1 MTDIVVGLS
10 KPYTVSIGAGILDNV
25 GEIAKRAAAGAKKA
39 LIVSDGNVAPLYL
52 SRIKNAFQKS
62 GFKANTF
69 SFEAGEENKNFK
81 TYENILETAAL
92 LKLTR
97 EDIFVAVGG
106 GVVGDITGF
115 AASSY
120 MRGAGVVQIPT
131 TLLAG
136 IDASIG
142 GKTGLDMRAGKNLA
156 GAFHQP
162 LAVVFDTDTL
172 NTLPD
177 REWQNGLG
185 EGIKYAVL
193 TGGPCFDILNYGI
206 QKSNIERFSAL
217 CAEYKAKIVAADEK
231 ECGERKLLNLGHTVG
246 HALETLSGYTMEHG
260 VAVAKGLFCILKG
273 ALKCGNVEKKDYDRI
288 AALYKKYDFD
298 TSLPYGKQDILQA
311 VLLDKK
317 MASDGKIAF
326 VDICGIGNCAV
337 KVTSVASFGEYA
349 L

>member
-1 MTDIVVGLS
+1 MTDIEVGLS
-10 KPYTVSIGAGILDNV
+10 RPYTVSIGAGLLDSV
-25 GEIAKRAAAGAKKA
+25 GEIAKTAACCAKKA
-39 LIVSDGNVAPLYL
+39 LIVSDSNVAPLYL
-52 SRIKNAFQKS
+52 GRIKNSLQKS
-62 GFKANTF
+62 GFTAHTF
-69 SFEAGEENKNFK
+69 SFDAGEENKNFK
-81 TYENILETAAL
+81 TYENILETAAR

-97 EDIFVAVGG
+97 GDIFAAAGG

-120 MRGAGVVQIPT
+120 MRGVGVIQIPT

-162 LAVVFDTDTL
+162 LAVIFDTDTL

-177 REWQNGLG
+177 KEWQNGLG

-193 TGGPCFDILNYGI
+193 TGGECFDILKSGI
-206 QKSNIERFSAL
+206 DKNNIERFSAL
-217 CAEYKAKIVAADEK
+217 CAEYKAKIVADDEK
-231 ECGERKLLNLGHTVG
+231 ESGERKLLNLGHTVG
-246 HALETLSGYTMEHG
+246 HALETLSGFTMPHG
-260 VAVAKGLFCILKG
+260 IAVAKGMFCVLKG
-273 ALKCGNVEKKDYDRI
+273 AIKCGNIEKEDYDRI
-288 AALYKKYDFD
+288 SDLYKKYDFD
-298 TSLPYGKQDILQA
+298 TFLPYGKQDILGSI
-311 VLLDKK
+311 VLDKK
-317 MASDGKIAF
+317 MAADGEIAF

-337 KVTSVASFGEYA
+337 KKTSVASFGEYA